1 MSFRSWLSVIT
12 LVLIAGILYLTR
24 DELIQAWKLLSEVN
38 LYILAT
44 IIPVAAISYLAA
56 GEMIF
61 SYLREKNHIKHVK
74 PWTLARI
81 SLELN
86 FVNHILPS
94 GGVSGISYMNWR
106 LSKYGVP
113 LGKATV
119 AQLVRY
125 VAGFAALASLLFI
138 SVIVVTI
145 DGNINRWIILMSSA
159 IVTVMIVATMGLIY
173 LMSSPARL
181 RRFSG
186 FVTHAVNRVVRKVS
200 MGRKDE
206 LLDKLIV
213 NAYFQD
219 MHDDYLLLKH
229 DSRGLIRPYLWGLL
243 FTIAEITVFFVT
255 FLSLGFVVN
264 PAAILIAYGV
274 ASFAGFIVVTP
285 GGAGAYEAIMV
296 LILSASGLP
305 SDTAIAGVVLARVI
319 ILLTTIGLGYIF
331 YQRALIKYGKR
342 RTSDI

>member
-1 MSFRSWLSVIT
+1 MSLRSWLSVVT
-12 LVLIAGILYLTR
+12 VVLIGGVLFLSR
-24 DELIQAWKLLSEVN
+24 HELVQAWELLSQVN
-38 LYILAT
+38 LYVLVA
-44 IIPVAAISYLAA
+44 IIPAAAIAYLAA

-61 SYLREKNHIKHVK
+61 SYLREKDHIKGIK
-74 PWTLARI
+74 PWTLARM

-106 LSKYGVP
+106 LGKYGVP
-113 LGKATV
+113 LGKATM

-125 VAGFAALASLLFI
+125 VAGFASLATLLFF
-138 SVIVVTI
+138 SVIIVTI
-145 DGNINRWIILMSSA
+145 DGNINRWIILMSSG
-159 IVTVMIVATMGLIY
+159 IMTVMIVATMGLIY
-173 LMSSPARL
+173 LVKSPARL

-186 FVTHAVNRVVRKVS
+186 VITRVGNRLVRKLS
-200 MGRKDE
+200 FGKRRQLFDE
-206 LLDKLIV
+206 LIV

-219 MHDDYLLLKH
+219 MHDDYLALKR
-229 DSRGLIRPYLWGLL
+229 DGRGLLRPYLWGLV
-243 FTIAEITVFFVT
+243 FTICDITIFFVT
-255 FLSLGFVVN
+255 FLALGVVVN

-285 GGAGAYEAIMV
+285 GGAGAYETIMV
-296 LILSASGLP
+296 VILSASGLAGN
-305 SDTAIAGVVLARVI
+305 TAIAGIVLARVI